1 MSWYHA
7 KFSIDHK
14 TNDFK
19 VSTKPGE
26 DGEMQIQSKHNK
38 GKKDEREEVEFEKP
52 LVEKYRPVTVATTSK
67 RKVVFR

>member
-52 LVEKYRPVTVATTSK
+52 LVE
-67 RKVVFR
+67 